1 VVRRKG
7 VELIS
12 ANYFVI
18 IQELHLCHKANS
30 RDEHRTSN
38 IELPTSN
45 EKQASTT
52 EQSTLISVSSSFPIQ
67 YSMLDVGCSMFIFS
81 HRYRGGLMKRQLVKA
96 FVITFFTLISVSGN
110 GADLRSLVESKKN
123 GIIDWTAGVVE
134 ARGIGI
140 PATYDA
146 KSLAQREDLL
156 SDAISKAGHNLLET
170 VVSLRINSR
179 DRVIDIVENFPS
191 IMTQLRDMAQ
201 KAPELERLRKY
212 QYDGSVEVWSQ
223 MSLSGGFAQLIL
235 PPEIRQIE
243 PIKQVL
249 KPNSPSRSQTRSR
262 SRDIFTGM
270 VVDARGIQAVPVLA
284 PRVLDENLEEVFGP
298 AYVSREFAVQ
308 RGMVSYTTDLW
319 RAKFDPRV
327 SENPLIVKALKSLW
341 PGRCE
346 FIISN
351 ADAAKLRSASEHLLF
366 MRECRVIIVLDAM

>member
-1 VVRRKG
+1 
-7 VELIS
+7 
-12 ANYFVI
+12 
-18 IQELHLCHKANS
+18 
-30 RDEHRTSN
+30 
-38 IELPTSN
+38 
-45 EKQASTT
+45 
-52 EQSTLISVSSSFPIQ
+52 
-67 YSMLDVGCSMFIFS
+67 MFIFS

-96 FVITFFTLISVSGN
+96 FVITIFALISVSGN
-110 GADLRSLVESKKN
+110 GAGLRSLVESKKN
-123 GIIDWTAGVVE
+123 GIIDWTAGVIE

-140 PATYDA
+140 PVTYDA

-191 IMTQLRDMAQ
+191 IMTQLRDMAH

-249 KPNSPSRSQTRSR
+249 KPSNPARSRTRSR

-298 AYVSREFAVQ
+298 AYVSREYAVQ

-319 RAKFDPRV
+319 RAKFHPRV
-327 SENPLIVKALKSLW
+327 SDNPLIVKALKSLW

-351 ADAAKLRSASEHLLF
+351 ADAAKLRSASEHLRF
-366 MRECRVIIVLDAM
+366 MRECRVVIVLDGMQ

>member
-1 VVRRKG
+1 
-7 VELIS
+7 
-12 ANYFVI
+12 
-18 IQELHLCHKANS
+18 
-30 RDEHRTSN
+30 
-38 IELPTSN
+38 
-45 EKQASTT
+45 
-52 EQSTLISVSSSFPIQ
+52 
-67 YSMLDVGCSMFIFS
+67 
-81 HRYRGGLMKRQLVKA
+81 MKKLLVKA
-96 FVITFFTLISVSGN
+96 FVITIFALISVSGN
-110 GADLRSLVESKKN
+110 GAGLRSLVESKKN

-191 IMTQLRDMAQ
+191 IMTQLRDMAH

-249 KPNSPSRSQTRSR
+249 KPSNPARSRTRSR

-298 AYVSREFAVQ
+298 AYVSREYAVQ

-319 RAKFDPRV
+319 RAKFHPRV
-327 SENPLIVKALKSLW
+327 SDNPLIVKALKSLW

-366 MRECRVIIVLDAM
+366 MRECRVVIVLDGMQ

>member
-1 VVRRKG
+1 
-7 VELIS
+7 
-12 ANYFVI
+12 
-18 IQELHLCHKANS
+18 
-30 RDEHRTSN
+30 
-38 IELPTSN
+38 
-45 EKQASTT
+45 
-52 EQSTLISVSSSFPIQ
+52 
-67 YSMLDVGCSMFIFS
+67 
-81 HRYRGGLMKRQLVKA
+81 MKRQLVKA

-134 ARGIGI
+134 AKGIGI

-191 IMTQLRDMAQ
+191 IMTQLRDMAH
-201 KAPELERLRKY
+201 KAPEVERLRKY
-212 QYDGSVEVWSQ
+212 QYDGTMEVWSQ
-223 MSLSGGFAQLIL
+223 MSLSGGFSQLIL

-249 KPNSPSRSQTRSR
+249 KPNSPSKLRTRSR
-262 SRDIFTGM
+262 SSEIFTGM

-298 AYVSREFAVQ
+298 AFVSREFAVQ
-308 RGMVSYTTDLW
+308 HGMVRYTTDLW
-319 RAKFDPRV
+319 KAKFHPRL
-327 SENPLIVKALKSLW
+327 SYNPLIVKALKTIL
-341 PGRCE
+341 PGRCD

-366 MRECRVIIVLDAM
+366 MRECRVVIVLDGMN

>member
-1 VVRRKG
+1 
-7 VELIS
+7 
-12 ANYFVI
+12 
-18 IQELHLCHKANS
+18 
-30 RDEHRTSN
+30 
-38 IELPTSN
+38 
-45 EKQASTT
+45 
-52 EQSTLISVSSSFPIQ
+52 
-67 YSMLDVGCSMFIFS
+67 
-81 HRYRGGLMKRQLVKA
+81 MKRQLVKA

-134 ARGIGI
+134 AKGIGI

-249 KPNSPSRSQTRSR
+249 KPNSPSRSLTRSR

-319 RAKFDPRV
+319 RAKFHPRV
-327 SENPLIVKALKSLW
+327 SDNPLIVKALKSLW